1 MNFRRSLNGQRVNL
15 LALDR
20 QHLAVR
26 AEFINNQAVQAT
38 LNFNYP
44 TSHSKT
50 EAWYSRVALDPS
62 RVDLSIA
69 CSRTEKI
76 IGFCGFIGIDRS
88 VRKAEHYIFIGDT
101 DYWGKGYGFFSYKML
116 VNFGFT
122 ELGLNRIWGY
132 QLEGNESASRVT
144 TSIGFHVEGF
154 LRADV
159 LSHGELK
166 NRYVIAMIR
175 DEWEKNSQFDDF

>member
-1 MNFRRSLNGQRVNL
+1 MKSRRLLNGKLVNL

-26 AEFINNQAVQAT
+26 AEFINDQAVQAT
-38 LNFNYP
+38 LNFDYP

-62 RVDLSIA
+62 RVDLSIS

-76 IGFCGFIGIDRS
+76 IGFCGFIGIDRDA
-88 VRKAEHYIFIGDT
+88 RKAEHYIFIGDT
-101 DYWGKGYGFFSYKML
+101 EFWGKGYGYYSYKML
-116 VNFGFT
+116 LNFGFT

-132 QLEGNESASRVT
+132 QLDGNKAAARVT
-144 TSIGFHVEGF
+144 ASIGFKTEGL
-154 LRADV
+154 LRADIF
-159 LSHGELK
+159 SHGELK
-166 NRYVIAMIR
+166 NRSVIAMLR
-175 DEWEKNSQFDDF
+175 DEWKNNPQFDEF